1 MKTHTSQ
8 FKEDIKTV
16 GKQLD
21 SKITFKVNGVT
32 QTLTSEDLNGVTP
45 TFQGAILK
53 SVMKELDIDSNV
65 NIPIGTEVNYQF
77 GVKLEND
84 FEYLDYG
91 NYIVYSSEKQ
101 EDTSSYKIICYDKML
116 YSMKQNE
123 DLGITYPISIRN
135 YINALCTK
143 IGLEFK
149 NKNDEFA
156 NFDRVL
162 DKELYVGLDYTYR
175 DILDELAQVTAST
188 ICLDNEDKVEIR
200 YINDLTELNEV
211 VGTNININDSIDY
224 KLNSLTLY
232 GKSTQATTQG
242 KQLFNYEDTTMVTDG
257 ITVDEDGWIT
267 ATFDNTNG
275 TGYKYL
281 NFYTNNLNLKNSTT
295 YAIVSEIKSVSGTG
309 FLIPVS
315 KTNTTPQTG
324 GQFNSEVS
332 YNFATLTNNM
342 IKIETPTTIDDFSTT
357 NYGLRTLLQFAK
369 GQSGSITF
377 RLSVL
382 EDTSVTADTF
392 VYEKFTGGQ
401 PSPSPDFPSPIESIG
416 RKNLFDESQLLQ
428 ATNWQNNNGIYSGI
442 IDNWYSKFK
451 TGFTGLTFEA
461 NTQYTISFK
470 GYTTGGTPRLKIVY
484 GDSTSE
490 QINITASSMTLY
502 TKTTALG
509 KTVSSIQADF
519 GTGSSNTLYLTEFQ
533 LEKSTVVT
541 DYVPYEHT
549 EISVKVTGKNL
560 INPNL
565 PVNSKTQN
573 GITIT
578 NNGDGTY
585 TATGTSTSSLA
596 ISLTQPNTIKLNK
609 NTSYTNSIEILE
621 GNFLGTI
628 AVTVLDSEDKITYN
642 YINVSSSSLSNT
654 KIPTEDLTI
663 KAYEYYI
670 SKANITVNFK
680 FRVQLEEE
688 TQVTPFEEY
697 KSNSLTIDLQGN
709 ELCGLPNGTKDEVN
723 ITNGEALLI
732 KRVGKVVLDGSE
744 SWSITT
750 PTHDGFTR
758 YSVSAPAIKG
768 QNLAISSH
776 FIVGDTT
783 STSVTNLL
791 EYRNTNYIFINTDI
805 ASALEDFKTWLS
817 THNTE
822 VYYVLAEPETIN
834 LGTVEM
840 PHTYNGVSNI
850 TNSADTEMIVKYA
863 KGWETINEEYLKDIN
878 VNFGQKYGP
887 VNSVVLTRGAE
898 SDNIYLQDENSIAQN
913 GLCEIKIADNQIM
926 NWNDRSDYLPD
937 ILEKLDG
944 LEYYLNDFSSTGIAY
959 LDLCDRYNVEVFG
972 NTYSCVMFNDELLV
986 TQGLEENV
994 HTDMPEETETDYTKA
1009 DKTDRKI
1016 NNVSLIV
1023 DKQEQKINALAEK
1036 IQDISN
1042 TISGT
1047 GVITLTECNQT
1058 PLYKLVI
1065 TGDDSLL
1072 FSNNKLFPSATT
1084 YLKSSTLYVN
1094 KGTDYEAIY
1103 DLKIPALRT
1112 LGSVKDEYIMENG
1125 KAKLIKRIGLN
1136 NNLQKYVLDTPIETD
1151 LGEMIINLKEGEN
1164 TLEIPSFPAFY
1175 CIATYLL
1182 QNEYTDVFA
1191 SQAQVTSQI
1200 NIANDEVL
1208 IESKSQILGNGDELI
1223 ASINT
1228 TSTGNVKIKA
1238 SDTIALEG
1246 TTTVGDKIMFNLD
1259 GSITAQDL
1267 RLLDG
1272 GKVIGGDGL
1281 LTSMQFESVGQYNGF
1296 QFLGFNYNANNEV
1309 YKTSVSTTFNI
1320 PENFVVVS
1328 AYATL
1333 LHTPIN
1339 FWDFNNTSITGSAK
1353 NLKLYK
1359 DFSANVDKI
1368 YAGFNSGYWIE
1379 NNNLNGDEI
1388 TNAFGSATYTPA
1400 NSQSGILVSK
1410 TSIDIKDYISTGL
1423 NTLFVRTT
1431 DSTSSTSSN
1440 STDACKKT
1448 GCAKLIIQVIGYT
1461 NFK

>member
-21 SKITFKVNGVT
+21 SKIIFKVDGVT

-77 GVKLEND
+77 GVKLENN

-224 KLNSLTLY
+224 KLNFLTLY
-232 GKSTQATTQG
+232 GRSTQATRSGYNLVKNGNKFKGACGCAT
-242 KQLFNYEDTTMVTDG
+242 G
-257 ITVDEDGWIT
+257 ITGSLTNEGYQQFDVETGNSNWTTGWFYSINQEIEENLSEGD
-267 ATFDNTNG
+267 TFTIMFTMRRTEGISVPPKIYIKNGMGYYSMIGTLSTEFSVVYYTGTWKDTNG
-275 TGYKYL
+275 IGPHLGFGGLTGT
-281 NFYTNNLNLKNSTT
+281 FIIKNW
-295 YAIVSEIKSVSGTG
+295 
-309 FLIPVS
+309 
-315 KTNTTPQTG
+315 
-324 GQFNSEVS
+324 
-332 YNFATLTNNM
+332 M
-342 IKIETPTTIDDFSTT
+342 IKKGGLEEWED
-357 NYGLRTLLQFAK
+357 YG
-369 GQSGSITF
+369 
-377 RLSVL
+377 VM
-382 EDTSVTADTF
+382 
-392 VYEKFTGGQ
+392 
-401 PSPSPDFPSPIESIG
+401 PSPDFPSPIESVG
-416 RKNLFDESQLLQ
+416 RRNIIKSLSRKWSDGINYNLDNSLIKKTMTFSC
-428 ATNWQNNNGIYSGI
+428 I
-442 IDNWYSKFK
+442 IDTSITSANLYIIPATGVSAISLGTINFTANQRVAK
-451 TGFTGLTFEA
+451 TFDLT
-461 NTQYTISFK
+461 
-470 GYTTGGTPRLKIVY
+470 
-484 GDSTSE
+484 DE
-490 QINITASSMTLY
+490 QIQVIKSNQGGIFQIYKSSAFESANITDA
-502 TKTTALG
+502 
-509 KTVSSIQADF
+509 
-519 GTGSSNTLYLTEFQ
+519 Q
-533 LEKSTVVT
+533 LEKGTVAT

-549 EISVKVTGKNL
+549 EISATVAGKNIFNKNNL
-560 INPNL
+560 AKSRGVNKSIINTG
-565 PVNSKTQN
+565 VRA
-573 GITIT
+573 TIT
-578 NNGDGTY
+578 VAGKYKYCAMELGAKNLLDKTITLN
-585 TATGTSTSSLA
+585 ATITPSASNIGQ
-596 ISLTQPNTIKLNK
+596 IGVYFGNQ
-609 NTSYTNSIEILE
+609 TSYSKKVI
-621 GNFLGTI
+621 
-628 AVTVLDSEDKITYN
+628 
-642 YINVSSSSLSNT
+642 NT
-654 KIPTEDLTI
+654 K
-663 KAYEYYI
+663 
-670 SKANITVNFK
+670 SQSGKANIKIPNSFPEDCDRIWILFYGNTNGVGN
-680 FRVQLEEE
+680 VGDYVDYSDLMIVVDD
-688 TQVTPFEEY
+688 TIDNYEEY

-709 ELCGLPNGTKDEVN
+709 ELCSLPNGTKDEVN

-732 KRVGKVVLDGSE
+732 KKSKKIKIDVSQIGTTSNYQNITYATIPKPQDFKGYGNYNSNFVMCTNA
-744 SWSITT
+744 SIYKSLFRTWDT
-750 PTHDGFTR
+750 ANNINFIYSSAQLTKWWIGFQ
-758 YSVSAPAIKG
+758 K
-768 QNLAISSH
+768 
-776 FIVGDTT
+776 DTT
-783 STSVTNLL
+783 L
-791 EYRNTNYIFINTDI
+791 EQMKSSLANAEILY
-805 ASALEDFKTWLS
+805 E
-817 THNTE
+817 
-822 VYYVLAEPETIN
+822 LAEPETIN

-840 PHTYNGVSNI
+840 PHTYDDVSYI
-850 TNSADTEMIVKYA
+850 TNSADTEMVVKYS

-959 LDLCDRYNVEVFG
+959 LDLCDRYNIEVFE

-1072 FSNNKLFPSATT
+1072 FSNSKLFPSATT

-1094 KGTDYEAIY
+1094 KGTDYETIY

-1164 TLEIPSFPAFY
+1164 TLEMPSFPTFRHT
-1175 CIATYLL
+1175 ATYLL

-1400 NSQSGILVSK
+1400 NSQSGALVSK